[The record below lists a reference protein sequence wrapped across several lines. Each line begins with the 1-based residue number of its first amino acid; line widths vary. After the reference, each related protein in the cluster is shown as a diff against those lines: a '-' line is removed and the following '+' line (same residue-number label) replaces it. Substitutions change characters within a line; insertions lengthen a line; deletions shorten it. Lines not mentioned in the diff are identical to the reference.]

1 MNFRQEKKN
10 NKKYLLIV
18 AGLLFST
25 ALYEQKSDTVFASE
39 LGNEAAVVENS
50 ANNTAAIMETP
61 PEMVNSSQ
69 ESVSIEEPAI
79 TIPSDTIE
87 PEETPAPQLPEKP
100 DNSLENEAP
109 VVEDEQDSQNEEA
122 AVEEEDTQNEES
134 AAENEDTQSEL
145 PVAEEDASEDTTD
158 SSQAADTAVIPDKKE
173 PTPAAQAPVKKAEP
187 QKAAVKTAEIP
198 TKARATAPKAPVQD
212 VPIFRIYNPNSG
224 EHFYT
229 MNGYERDM
237 LSRIGWR
244 YEGIGWRSVLSGI
257 EVFRLYNPNSGEH
270 FYTMNGNERDNLKGH
285 GWRYEGIGWHTLGDG
300 MPVYRV
306 YNPNGGV
313 GAHHYTVNGNERDH
327 LTSVGWRYEG
337 IGWYST
343 PFQPESVVQWASGFF
358 GITRDQIVNELSRH
372 ENDRYYL
379 YTPFRGLSTN
389 ASTSMS
395 PNGDPNGS
403 GPGMNCTGF
412 IASVIQRAGG
422 NLGAITNVANAWGGV
437 GNGYNW
443 RDALTKNVQYET
455 YGSVSSLL
463 QSGLAKKGDILYF
476 EPDYSQPNYDCHLGF
491 FWGNTPNHD
500 RIWHST
506 FPHNNMSNIKSM
518 TPWTKIYLFRQG

>member
-1 MNFRQEKKN
+1 MSSNLKKRK
-10 NKKYLLIV
+10 NKKHLLIV
-18 AGLLFST
+18 AGLLFSA
-25 ALYEQKSDTVFASE
+25 ALFEQQNESVYASE
-39 LGNEAAVVENS
+39 ISSEAAIIENTPVYPS
-50 ANNTAAIMETP
+50 KELEAPSETAA
-61 PEMVNSSQ
+61 
-69 ESVSIEEPAI
+69 
-79 TIPSDTIE
+79 
-87 PEETPAPQLPEKP
+87 
-100 DNSLENEAP
+100 
-109 VVEDEQDSQNEEA
+109 
-122 AVEEEDTQNEES
+122 DTQNPGNGKEEVDTSEIPVDDNTESVLPEVPNESSETTEPTEES
-134 AAENEDTQSEL
+134 QKPQEEVIDSGEEGQEKLPPIDEEATKPVETENNQQ
-145 PVAEEDASEDTTD
+145 PVESTPETR
-158 SSQAADTAVIPDKKE
+158 
-173 PTPAAQAPVKKAEP
+173 PTSTKPVPAPVKAVP
-187 QKAAVKTAEIP
+187 QTNKAAVAKTAEIP
-198 TKARATAPKAPVQD
+198 TKTKAVEQRVAVKD
-212 VPIFRIYNPNSG
+212 VPVFRIYNPNSG

-237 LSRIGWR
+237 LKGVGWR
-244 YEGIGWRSVLSGI
+244 YEGIGWRSVLSGL
-257 EVFRLYNPNSGEH
+257 EVYRLYNPNSGEH
-270 FYTMNGNERDNLKGH
+270 FYTMNGNERNMLRDI
-285 GWRYEGIGWHTLGDG
+285 GWRYEGIGWYTLNSG

-313 GAHHYTVNGNERDH
+313 GAHHYTVNGNERDNLRNH
-327 LTSVGWRYEG
+327 GWRYEG

-358 GITRDQIVNELSRH
+358 GISRAQIVNELAKH

-379 YTPFRGLSTN
+379 YTPFRGLSGN

-412 IASVIQRAGG
+412 IASVILRAGG
-422 NLGAITNVANAWGGV
+422 NLSAITNVANAWGGV
-437 GNGYNW
+437 ANGYNW

-455 YGSVSSLL
+455 FTSVGSLL

-476 EPDYSQPNYDCHLGF
+476 EPDYSKPNYDCHLGF
-491 FWGNTPNHD
+491 FWGNTPSHD

>member
-1 MNFRQEKKN
+1 MDFRKQKKG
-10 NKKYLLIV
+10 NKKYLLII
-18 AGLLFST
+18 AGLLFSA
-25 ALYEQKSDTVFASE
+25 ALYEQENETAFASE
-39 LGNEAAVVENS
+39 IGNEAAVVESTPVYSETQLETNS
-50 ANNTAAIMETP
+50 TAASDNQETGANGEEVSA
-61 PEMVNSSQ
+61 PEVPTETVEPSTPSLNEEQNGSSETIDPTEENQGNQNEQENSKEENQ
-69 ESVSIEEPAI
+69 EKIPAVDEEQTEKADVAESNQAIEKVPEANYTEPAK
-79 TIPSDTIE
+79 
-87 PEETPAPQLPEKP
+87 PA
-100 DNSLENEAP
+100 
-109 VVEDEQDSQNEEA
+109 
-122 AVEEEDTQNEES
+122 
-134 AAENEDTQSEL
+134 
-145 PVAEEDASEDTTD
+145 
-158 SSQAADTAVIPDKKE
+158 
-173 PTPAAQAPVKKAEP
+173 PTPAKAP
-187 QKAAVKTAEIP
+187 QQTKAAVQTTKVP
-198 TKARATAPKAPVQD
+198 TKAKAVVQD
-212 VPIFRIYNPNSG
+212 VPVYRIYNPNSG

-237 LSRIGWR
+237 LKGVGWR
-244 YEGIGWRSVLSGI
+244 YEGIGWRSVLSGL
-257 EVFRLYNPNSGEH
+257 EVYRLYNPNTGEH
-270 FYTMNGNERDNLKGH
+270 FYTMNGNERNMLRGI
-285 GWRYEGIGWHTLGDG
+285 GWRYEGIGWHTSDSG

-313 GAHHYTVNGNERDH
+313 GAHHYTVNGNERDNLRNH
-327 LTSVGWRYEG
+327 GWRYEG

-358 GITRDQIVNELSRH
+358 GITRAQIVNELAKH

-379 YTPFRGLSTN
+379 YTPFRGLSGN

-412 IASVIQRAGG
+412 IASVIKRAGG
-422 NLGAITNVANAWGGV
+422 NLAAITNVANAWGGV
-437 GNGYNW
+437 ANGYNW

-455 YGSVSSLL
+455 YTSVSSLL

-476 EPDYSQPNYDCHLGF
+476 EPDYSKPNYDCHLGF

>member
-1 MNFRQEKKN
+1 MDFRMQKKG

-18 AGLLFST
+18 GGLLFS
-25 ALYEQKSDTVFASE
+25 AVLYTQENETVFASE
-39 LGNEAAVVENS
+39 VVSEATVIENS
-50 ANNTAAIMETP
+50 PVYPSAEMETP
-61 PEMVNSSQ
+61 SSVAENNQETDTKGEEIITPEVPAENVEPSTPPLNEGENDSTEAGAPIEENQSNQNSQ
-69 ESVSIEEPAI
+69 EENQEKVPA
-79 TIPSDTIE
+79 
-87 PEETPAPQLPEKP
+87 
-100 DNSLENEAP
+100 
-109 VVEDEQDSQNEEA
+109 VNEEQTNQ
-122 AVEEEDTQNEES
+122 V
-134 AAENEDTQSEL
+134 
-145 PVAEEDASEDTTD
+145 DTTNNN
-158 SSQAADTAVIPDKKE
+158 QPVEKAPEANRQE
-173 PTPAAQAPVKKAEP
+173 PVKPVQTPVKVPQQMKAAAQTTEV
-187 QKAAVKTAEIP
+187 P
-198 TKARATAPKAPVQD
+198 TKARAAEQRAVVQD
-212 VPIFRIYNPNSG
+212 VPVYRIYNPNSG

-237 LSRIGWR
+237 LKGVGWR
-244 YEGIGWRSVLSGI
+244 YEGIGWRSILSGL
-257 EVFRLYNPNSGEH
+257 EVYRLYKPNSGEH
-270 FYTMNGNERDNLKGH
+270 FYTMNGNERNMLKGI
-285 GWRYEGIGWHTLGDG
+285 GWRYEGIGWHTLDSG

-313 GAHHYTVNGNERDH
+313 GAHHYTVNGNERDN
-327 LTSVGWRYEG
+327 LRNQGWRYEG

-343 PFQPESVVQWASGFF
+343 PFQPESVIQWASGFF
-358 GITRDQIVNELSRH
+358 GLTRDQIVSELAKH

-379 YTPFRGLSTN
+379 YTPFKGLTGN

-395 PNGDPNGS
+395 PNGDPNGN

-412 IASVIQRAGG
+412 IASVIKRAGG
-422 NLGAITNVANAWGGV
+422 NLAAITNVANAWGGV
-437 GNGYNW
+437 ANGYNW

-455 YGSVSSLL
+455 FTSVGSLL

-476 EPDYSQPNYDCHLGF
+476 EPDYSKPNYDCHLGF